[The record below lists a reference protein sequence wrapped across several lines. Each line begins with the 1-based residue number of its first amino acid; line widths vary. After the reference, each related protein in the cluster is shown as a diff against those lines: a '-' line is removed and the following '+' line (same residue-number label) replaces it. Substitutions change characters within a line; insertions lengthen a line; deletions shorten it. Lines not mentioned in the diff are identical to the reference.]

1 MDQHAMLLALLNQ
14 LQALSPKQDGTAVRL
29 TMRTATGDFLGE
41 ALISEKAM
49 GELTAWT
56 AALNACREALPAEP
70 EPVAAAPVGDTD
82 VDPLL
87 IADMEDYFSA
97 IDPVSYWPDVYAAES
112 PEAAQAAYE
121 QMVTDEWDGE
131 L

>member
-29 TMRTATGDFLGE
+29 TLRTATGDFLGE
-41 ALISEKAM
+41 ALVSEKAM

-56 AALNACREALPAEP
+56 AALNACREAAPTEP
-70 EPVAAAPVGDTD
+70 TPEVAADADD
-82 VDPLL
+82 LDPLL
-87 IADMEDYFSA
+87 LAALEDHFEA
-97 IDPVSYWPDVYAAES
+97 IDPMSYMPDVYAAES
-112 PEAAQAAYE
+112 PEAAEAAFD
-121 QMVTDEWDGE
+121 QMVTGDWDGE